1 LGARSGTR
9 RICWWREAI
18 RTLHVVTDSS
28 CDIPNALLERYAI
41 TLIPMSVDIDG
52 VDYLEGVDITPAEFF
67 EKMARSPDLPKTS
80 QPAPAAFA
88 EAFDALAGKGQVLCV
103 TVSSKL
109 SGTYQSACLAT
120 QLSGAD
126 VTVFDSL
133 NASLGHGLQ
142 VLKAC
147 ELAAAGRT
155 LDEIVAELTAY
166 RDGLNTLVLLNTL
179 ENIVRGG
186 RLSRFQGSVG
196 KVLDIRVLLHNEDGE
211 VVLLEK
217 VHGRRKL
224 MERALQTLRELRPD
238 LSGRDVGITHF
249 SNREDT
255 DTLVRAVIECC
266 HPRGFVINE
275 MGSSMAAYA
284 GEGGIILS
292 F

>member
-1 LGARSGTR
+1 LVSGGGWGA
-9 RICWWREAI
+9 IH
-18 RTLHVVTDSS
+18 TLNVVTDSS
-28 CDIPNALLERYAI
+28 CDLPGALITRYAI
-41 TLIPMSVDIDG
+41 GVIPMSVDIDG
-52 VDYLEGVDITPAEFF
+52 VDYREGVDITPAEFF
-67 EKMARSPDLPKTS
+67 EKMARSPELPKTS

-88 EAFDALAGKGQVLCV
+88 EAFDARAGEGQVLCV

-109 SGTYQSACLAT
+109 SGTYQSACLAAG
-120 QLSGAD
+120 LSEAD
-126 VTVFDSL
+126 VTVFDTL

-147 ELAAAGRT
+147 ELAAAGRA
-155 LDEIVAELTAY
+155 LDEIVAQLTAY

-186 RLSRFQGSVG
+186 RLSRFQGSIG
-196 KVLDIRVLLHNEDGE
+196 KVLDIRVLLHNEIGE

-224 MERALQTLRELRPD
+224 IERALQRLRELRPD

-249 SNREDT
+249 HNREDAE
-255 DTLVRAVIECC
+255 TLMRAITECC

-275 MGSSMAAYA
+275 MGSSMATYA